1 MVASLIL
8 VCQNPC
14 VQNQEFNMGK
24 TQEQPP
30 SSSPIV
36 LNILCNLNCPH
47 SPKPFEKNIYHQI
60 FLSLNTSL
68 GLELRFLSNI
78 S

>member
-8 VCQNPC
+8 VWQNPC

-30 SSSPIV
+30 SCSPIV
-36 LNILCNLNCPH
+36 LNILCN
-47 SPKPFEKNIYHQI
+47 
-60 FLSLNTSL
+60 
-68 GLELRFLSNI
+68 
-78 S
+78 